1 MTMHHTKPLQSF
13 YIFFFFTYIALPSLS
28 SSIESLRGGSS
39 LSVERPDN
47 ILVSPDGTFSAGFHP
62 IGDNAY
68 FFAIWFNQSTIFTPV
83 WMANRDY
90 PVNGRRSILSLR
102 RDGNLI
108 LRDGRRSTIWTTNTT
123 SNSSVQLRLENTGN
137 LILQKSQENV
147 TLWQSFDFPT
157 DTVLP
162 QQLLTKSS
170 KLISSRSRTNY
181 SSGFYSLYFDNDNIL
196 RLLYNGPTI
205 SSVYWPDPG
214 SVSWNVGRTT
224 YNNSRIAIFD
234 PLGQFHSS
242 DDLKFISSDFG
253 LGPKRRLTMDFD
265 GNVRL
270 YSLNEKN
277 GTWAVSWQAITRSCT
292 IHGLCGPNGVCN
304 HAPERRCTCLPGF
317 KVKDPTDWSQGCEPT
332 FNLSCDTNASSFF
345 SIAKVDYYGYDFNYT
360 ENLTLEQ
367 CKNICLQL
375 CSCKAFMYH
384 MDGLGRCY
392 PKTLLLNGYRE
403 LSFSGIMYIKVP
415 RNRTFSRENFTDG
428 IKLKCSPKAPIELP
442 RTYERKQENISIKYI
457 LFFVSALGGVELVFI
472 LIGCWY
478 MFINNHDS
486 NAIEQGYLFAATGFK
501 KFSYDELKKATGNFS
516 EEIGRGGAGVVYKG
530 VLSDQRVVAIKRLEG
545 IDQGEAEFLAEVST
559 IGRINHMNLIQM
571 WGFCAEGK
579 HRLLVYEYM
588 EHGSLA
594 ENLFSNSLDWVK
606 LFEIAIGTAKGLAYL
621 HEECLEWVLHCDI
634 KPQNIL
640 LDGDYKP
647 KVADFGLSKL
657 LDRRR
662 NDRSSFST
670 VRGTRGYMA
679 PEWIL
684 NLPITSKVDVYSYGI
699 VMLEMVTGRR
709 ATGFHDLDE
718 GGEGG
723 GRLVPWVRDV
733 MNGGASSEQRSIE
746 EIMDP
751 RIDSGYDLVKMELL
765 VRVALQCVEEERDA
779 RPTMSQVAEMLLG
792 HENNHEG
799 CEGSSHE
806 FG

>member
-1 MTMHHTKPLQSF
+1 MHHPQPLQSF
-13 YIFFFFTYIALPSLS
+13 YIFFFFTYAALPSLS
-28 SSIESLRGGSS
+28 SSIQSLSRGSS
-39 LSVERPDN
+39 ISVERPDN
-47 ILVSPDGTFSAGFHP
+47 VLVSPDGTFSAGFHR

-83 WMANRDY
+83 WMANRDH
-90 PVNGRRSILSLR
+90 PVNGRRSAFSLQG
-102 RDGNLI
+102 DGNLI
-108 LRDGRRSTIWTTNTT
+108 LTDGGRSTIWTTNTAST
-123 SNSSVQLRLENTGN
+123 SLVQLRLENTGN
-137 LILQKSQENV
+137 LVLQNYEENG

-157 DTVLP
+157 DTLLP
-162 QQLLTKSS
+162 QQPLTKNS
-170 KLISSRSRTNY
+170 KLISSRSQTNY

-196 RLLYNGPTI
+196 RLLYNGPSI

-214 SVSWNVGRTT
+214 FVSWEVQRTT

-234 PLGQFHSS
+234 PFGQFHSS

-270 YSLNEKN
+270 YSLNDKK
-277 GTWAVSWQAITRSCT
+277 GSWAVSWLAIRRSCT
-292 IHGLCGPNGVCN
+292 IHGLCGPNGICV
-304 HAPERRCTCLPGF
+304 HTPERRCTCPPGF
-317 KVKDPTDWSQGCEPT
+317 KVKDPADWSQGCEPT
-332 FNLSCDTNASSFF
+332 FDLSCDAKASSYI
-345 SIAKVDYYGYDFNYT
+345 SVPNVDFYGYDINYT
-360 ENLTLEQ
+360 EKLTLEA
-367 CKNICLQL
+367 CKYLCLQL

-392 PKTLLLNGYRE
+392 PKTLLLNGFQE
-403 LSFSGIMYIKVP
+403 LSFSGTMYIKVP
-415 RNRTFSRENFTDG
+415 KNRTISKEYFTDG
-428 IKLKCSPKAPIELP
+428 IKLNCPLKAHVELP
-442 RTYERKQENISIKYI
+442 RAYETKQENAFIKY
-457 LFFVSALGGVELVFI
+457 LLLFVSAAGGAELVCI
-472 LIGCWY
+472 LIGWWF
-478 MFINNHDS
+478 MFMNNNDS
-486 NAIEQGYLFAATGFK
+486 NAIEQGYLVAATGFK
-501 KFSYDELKKATGNFS
+501 KFSYAELKKATGNFS

-545 IDQGEAEFLAEVST
+545 INQGEAEFLAEVST

-579 HRLLVYEYM
+579 HRLLVYEYI
-588 EHGSLA
+588 EHGSLDD
-594 ENLFSNSLDWVK
+594 NLFSNSLDWEK
-606 LFEIAIGTAKGLAYL
+606 RFEIAIGTAKGLGYL

-640 LDGDYKP
+640 LDSDYMP

-657 LDRRR
+657 LDRRGL
-662 NDRSSFST
+662 DRSSFST

-699 VMLEMVTGRR
+699 VVLEMVTGKRP
-709 ATGFHDLDE
+709 TGFHVIN
-718 GGEGG
+718 GGEGD

-733 MNGGASSEQRSIE
+733 MNGRAISKQRRIE

-792 HENNHEG
+792 HENNQEG
-799 CEGSSHE
+799 L
-806 FG
+806 